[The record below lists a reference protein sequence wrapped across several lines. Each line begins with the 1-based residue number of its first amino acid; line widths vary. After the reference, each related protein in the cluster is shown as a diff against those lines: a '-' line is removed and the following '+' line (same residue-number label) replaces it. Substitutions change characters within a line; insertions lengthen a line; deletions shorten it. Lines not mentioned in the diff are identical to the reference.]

1 MRFDQDGEGAAAMS
15 DIVER
20 LLNRAANAVIIKEK
34 PNLYY
39 DAANQI
45 ERLRAE
51 NEKFFN
57 QAEMNARLL
66 TENTDLRAELKLSED
81 MLRSQAKSIEKLV
94 SRIEYS
100 EEAYVR
106 LDASMNRLKAAFR
119 INMLRAFPSMSHE
132 EIDAEIAAAIRESG
146 E

>member
-1 MRFDQDGEGAAAMS
+1 MS

-20 LLNRAANAVIIKEK
+20 LLNRAANAVVIKEK

-39 DAANQI
+39 DAAHEI
-45 ERLRAE
+45 ERLRAD
-51 NEKFFN
+51 NEKLFN

-132 EIDAEIAAAIRESG
+132 EIDAEIAAAILG
-146 E
+146 EKE

>member
-1 MRFDQDGEGAAAMS
+1 MS
-15 DIVER
+15 DIVKR
-20 LLNRAANAVIIKEK
+20 LTAKDNLTSVINACTCKPGRNPADLSDLMKEAADEIT
-34 PNLYY
+34 
-39 DAANQI
+39 
-45 ERLRAE
+45 RRRAE
-51 NEKFFN
+51 NEKFFK

-66 TENTDLRAELKLSED
+66 TENASLRAELKLSED

-106 LDASMNRLKAAFR
+106 LDVSMNRLKAAFR
-119 INMLRAFPSMSHE
+119 VNMLRAFPSMSHD